1 MARWKR
7 REIEKAFEGY
17 QAAALK
23 GARTKD
29 WTDWANWTSR

>member
-7 REIEKAFEGY
+7 KELEKAFDKY

-23 GARTKD
+23 GAQTYGAAPPQSPRLC
-29 WTDWANWTSR
+29 